1 MRACRAKRR
10 ADGAMLAVHYYRCNI
25 KQRRIESRRPPSR
38 RRTLPRATRPTRD
51 RRTMFSISR
60 ALNLDGSDLPLVDDE
75 STLAVVRDVA
85 MTVGSGRESTSSS
98 SSRAVVGTLAV
109 TTRRFFFASPSIAYE
124 CDVRNLSLHA
134 LSAADE
140 TYPDGCV
147 YCQIAGGVEGSTK
160 NPFDDDDDDETRA
173 DAEDEDDDDFD
184 DEDGVTAQVR
194 FIPTNRTTEEIQS
207 AKTRAYDAMSEAAA
221 LNPDTDEDD
230 DEDDDDAYYDEEE
243 MDERAAALDA
253 KLMISDDV
261 AALALNDPD
270 RFADADD

>member
-1 MRACRAKRR
+1 
-10 ADGAMLAVHYYRCNI
+10 
-25 KQRRIESRRPPSR
+25 
-38 RRTLPRATRPTRD
+38 
-51 RRTMFSISR
+51 MFSISR

-85 MTVGSGRESTSSS
+85 MTVGSGRESTSSP

-109 TTRRFFFASPSIAYE
+109 TTRRFFFATPSIAYE

-147 YCQIAGGVEGSTK
+147 YCQIAGGVDGSTK
-160 NPFDDDDDDETRA
+160 NPFDDDDETRA
-173 DAEDEDDDDFD
+173 DVDEDDDFD

-207 AKTRAYDAMSEAAA
+207 AKTCAYDAMSEAAA

-230 DEDDDDAYYDEEE
+230 DDDDDDDAYYDEEE
-243 MDERAAALDA
+243 MDSRAAALDA
-253 KLMISDDV
+253 KLEISDDV

-270 RFADADD
+270 RFADADDE

>member
-1 MRACRAKRR
+1 
-10 ADGAMLAVHYYRCNI
+10 
-25 KQRRIESRRPPSR
+25 
-38 RRTLPRATRPTRD
+38 
-51 RRTMFSISR
+51 MFSISR
-60 ALNLDGSDLPLVDDE
+60 ALKLDGSDLPLVDDE

-85 MTVGSGRESTSSS
+85 MTVGSGRESTSSP

-109 TTRRFFFASPSIAYE
+109 TTRRFFFASPSVAYE

-147 YCQIAGGVEGSTK
+147 YCQIAGGVDGSTK
-160 NPFDDDDDDETRA
+160 NPFVDDDDETRA
-173 DAEDEDDDDFD
+173 DVDDDDDFD

-207 AKTRAYDAMSEAAA
+207 AKTRAYDALSEAAA

-230 DEDDDDAYYDEEE
+230 DDDDDAYYDEEE
-243 MDERAAALDA
+243 MDPRAAALDA
-253 KLMISDDV
+253 KLEISDDV
-261 AALALNDPD
+261 AALALHDPD
-270 RFADADD
+270 RFADAEDE

>member
-1 MRACRAKRR
+1 
-10 ADGAMLAVHYYRCNI
+10 
-25 KQRRIESRRPPSR
+25 
-38 RRTLPRATRPTRD
+38 
-51 RRTMFSISR
+51 MFSISR

-75 STLAVVRDVA
+75 STLAVIRDVA

-109 TTRRFFFASPSIAYE
+109 TTRRFFFASSSIAYE

-140 TYPDGCV
+140 TYPDGCA
-147 YCQIAGGVEGSTK
+147 YCQIAGGVDGSTK
-160 NPFDDDDDDETRA
+160 NPFDDADDDDTRA
-173 DAEDEDDDDFD
+173 DADEDDDFD

-194 FIPTNRTTEEIQS
+194 FIPTNRTIEEIQF

-230 DEDDDDAYYDEEE
+230 DDDDAYYDEEE
-243 MDERAAALDA
+243 MDERTAALDA
-253 KLMISDDV
+253 KLVISDDI

-270 RFADADD
+270 RFADADDE